1 MPRTRH
7 SVWDFD
13 PDRQDLG
20 FMVGYAA
27 RDLWSC
33 IREEHWG
40 RTTILYCAG
49 MSYAE
54 KGPEKGP

>member
-1 MPRTRH
+1 MPRTRR

-33 IREEHWG
+33 IREEQRGALGSDHDIVLC
-40 RTTILYCAG
+40 RNELC
-49 MSYAE
+49 
-54 KGPEKGP
+54 